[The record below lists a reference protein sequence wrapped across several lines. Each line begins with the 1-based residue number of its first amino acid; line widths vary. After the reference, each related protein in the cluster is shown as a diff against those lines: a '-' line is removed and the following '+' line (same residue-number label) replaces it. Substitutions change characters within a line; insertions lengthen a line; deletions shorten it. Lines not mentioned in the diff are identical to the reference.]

1 MDFKGVNMQLNEKN
15 IEELGTLVGFM
26 QASGPAGYEFL
37 KDMSSE
43 DLPDVE
49 YIPMTISDVFNFS
62 YKGNKIGTLVVNDM
76 MFGVVTVNGEWDNEV
91 YDYQTFAQNLETVFT
106 ELEKTLN
113 ELETQE
119 DLEK

>member
-1 MDFKGVNMQLNEKN
+1 MDFKRGNMQLNEKN
-15 IEELGTLVGFM
+15 IEELGTFVGFM
-26 QASGPAGYEFL
+26 QASGPVGYEFL
-37 KDMSSE
+37 KEMSSE

-62 YKGNKIGTLVVNDM
+62 YKGDQIGTLVVNDM
-76 MFGVVTVNGEWDNEV
+76 TFGMVTLNGEWDNDV

>member
-1 MDFKGVNMQLNEKN
+1 MRLEEKN
-15 IEELGTLVGFM
+15 LEELGTLVGFM

-37 KDMSSE
+37 KEMSSAE
-43 DLPDVE
+43 LPDVE

-62 YKGNKIGTLVVNDM
+62 YQGEEIGTLVVNDLT
-76 MFGVVTVNGEWDNEV
+76 FGMVTVNGEWNNDV

>member
-1 MDFKGVNMQLNEKN
+1 MQLNEKN

-26 QASGPAGYEFL
+26 QTSGPAGYEFL
-37 KDMSSE
+37 KEMSSAE
-43 DLPDVE
+43 LPDVE

-62 YKGNKIGTLVVNDM
+62 YKGEEIGTLVVNDLT
-76 MFGVVTVNGEWDNEV
+76 FGMVTVNGEWDNEV

>member
-1 MDFKGVNMQLNEKN
+1 MRLEEKN
-15 IEELGTLVGFM
+15 LEELGTLVGFM
-26 QASGPAGYEFL
+26 QASGSAGYEFL
-37 KDMSSE
+37 KDTSSE

-49 YIPMTISDVFNFS
+49 YIPMTISDVFTFS

-76 MFGVVTVNGEWDNEV
+76 MFGMVTVNGEWDNEV
-91 YDYQTFAQNLETVFT
+91 YDYQTFAQNMETVFT